1 MINCEPGALN
11 PGSAR
16 FCSDCR
22 IIRVPFTGSVKLRS
36 ILLKAG
42 PGDQTPSRVSLVGA
56 TVTPFAM
63 NVDTEKQLVRKLWS
77 PRLWRCFEHSTSP
90 RIFHCTEP
98 WNRRLCCQ
106 VQISSFPVFVTLTVD
121 PIHKG
126 SQIFQ
131 RLLRNLVL
139 SFFSRGGFNPAVL
152 SRISGTLFRT
162 QGSTHCYHLWGPG
175 KSRWSSKNTRYGY
188 DWYTYRIW
196 W

>member
-63 NVDTEKQLVRKLWS
+63 NVDTEKQLVRKL
-77 PRLWRCFEHSTSP
+77 
-90 RIFHCTEP
+90 
-98 WNRRLCCQ
+98 
-106 VQISSFPVFVTLTVD
+106 
-121 PIHKG
+121 
-126 SQIFQ
+126 
-131 RLLRNLVL
+131 
-139 SFFSRGGFNPAVL
+139 
-152 SRISGTLFRT
+152 
-162 QGSTHCYHLWGPG
+162 
-175 KSRWSSKNTRYGY
+175 
-188 DWYTYRIW
+188 
-196 W
+196 